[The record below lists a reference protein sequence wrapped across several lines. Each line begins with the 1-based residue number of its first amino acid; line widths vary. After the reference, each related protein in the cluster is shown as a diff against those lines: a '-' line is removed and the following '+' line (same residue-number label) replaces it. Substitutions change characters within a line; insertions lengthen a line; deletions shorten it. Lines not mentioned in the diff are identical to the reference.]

1 MESGHEPPTIPM
13 VTCPKGP
20 QSKGIIVIMTSDP
33 DSKNRKK
40 KYWTLSKNYREKKR
54 GKNFDQFFHRGAGI
68 ISSNPT
74 RKLDLKDY

>member
-40 KYWTLSKNYREKKR
+40 NIGLYLKTIEKKER
-54 GKNFDQFFHRGAGI
+54 EE
-68 ISSNPT
+68 
-74 RKLDLKDY
+74 L

>member
-40 KYWTLSKNYREKKR
+40 NTGLYLKTIEKKR
-54 GKNFDQFFHRGAGI
+54 EGRTLT
-68 ISSNPT
+68 SSSTEELALSVRTLPEN
-74 RKLDLKDY
+74 

>member
-40 KYWTLSKNYREKKR
+40 KYWTLSKNYREKR
-54 GKNFDQFFHRGAGI
+54 EGRTMT
-68 ISSNPT
+68 SSSTEELALSVRTLPEN
-74 RKLDLKDY
+74 